1 MDDHI
6 NFSEKTLLLVNTGN
20 TKKRFILQ
28 KLNKMGLQIVVLN
41 KEKNWAQPYVDHWIL
56 ANTDDHQESLAAVAN
71 FLREHP
77 TIKVDGALTFWED
90 DVLLTSR
97 ITSKFNWIG
106 SPYDTVKKVRN
117 KFEFRKF
124 CNNNN
129 IRAPRHALIRSRKD
143 LQRIKEEFTFP
154 LVMKP
159 VYGSSSA
166 YVVKVEEEDLERV
179 YDYIKQNLSLQT
191 ESALHD
197 GFDIFVEEYIDG
209 DEVDIDILMQNGK
222 IKYYSITDNFQ
233 TEEPFFVE
241 TGDCIPSSLPENRQ
255 DALFELAE
263 ETLEK
268 LKIQNGVVHFEA
280 KSTRHGPVPIEVNL
294 RMGGDY
300 IHSIVKEAWGVD
312 LIENAVKIAFG
323 IYIPK
328 IKRPDLPKKFIV
340 GRYFLPPQ
348 SGILSKLHLDEKLK
362 KPRFKRMIEEI
373 YIQKQIG
380 DAVLVPPEGFESLG
394 WVTVSG
400 ETQTDAH
407 NNMDEVLRHTH
418 YEISRFHPASSI
430 GKIERKNQFS
440 VASTNK
446 KALLSKARIE
456 KFKTISYK
464 NQRGLHIGIAC
475 DQNLD
480 YGEKSTDTPLVLQK
494 RLEKQGYQVSR
505 FDLNNLQKTLYDLS
519 HKEIDFIFN
528 LCEKIHETPLL
539 EPHAAALFD
548 ILQIPY
554 SGSNPYTLSLCID
567 KICVKKLLN
576 FHGIPTP
583 KWDYAYSMDDK
594 LTADL
599 RYPLIVKPSNSDNS
613 FGITND
619 SVVTNPKEL
628 KRQLREVI
636 ETYKRPALIEEY
648 IEGDEYDV
656 CMLGNEDE
664 VEVLPLIRS
673 VFDKMPKGY
682 WHIYSSNLKSGKDEE
697 AANCIRLEKPAK
709 IPKKLDNLLS
719 EIALDVY
726 NIVSCFDYGKVEIRV
741 DKSGNP
747 YVLELNPNPPLDQ
760 NDFLPLAAKLAGYSY
775 EALIEEI
782 ILLGV
787 NRYKDKPP
795 FYHLQGC

>member
-6 NFSEKTLLLVNTGN
+6 NFSEKTLLLVNTGS

-56 ANTDDHQESLAAVAN
+56 ANTDDHQESLTAVAN

-77 TIKVDGALTFWED
+77 SVKIDGALTFWED
-90 DVLLTSR
+90 DVLLASR

-106 SPYDTVKKVRN
+106 SPYETVKKVRN

-124 CNNNN
+124 CQLNG
-129 IRAPRHALIRSRKD
+129 IRAPRHAMIRSKRD
-143 LQRIKEEFTFP
+143 LKKIREQFTFP

-241 TGDCIPSSLPENRQ
+241 TGEAIPSSLPENRQ
-255 DALFELAE
+255 DALYELAE

-268 LKIQNGVVHFEA
+268 LKIQNGVIHFEA
-280 KSTRHGPVPIEVNL
+280 KSTKHGPVPIEVNL
-294 RMGGDY
+294 RMGGDEVY
-300 IHSIVKEAWGVD
+300 SIVKGAWGVD

-323 IYIPK
+323 IYIHR
-328 IKRPDLPKKFIV
+328 INRPELPKKYIV
-340 GRYFLPPQ
+340 GQYFMSSQ
-348 SGILSKLHLDEKLK
+348 SGILSKLHIDEKLK
-362 KPRFKRMIEEI
+362 KPRFKKIIEEMHL
-373 YIQKQIG
+373 QKQIG
-380 DAVLVPPEGFESLG
+380 DAVLVPPEGFETLG
-394 WVTVSG
+394 WITVSG
-400 ETQTDAH
+400 ETQADARS
-407 NNMDEVLRHTH
+407 NMEDVLRHIH
-418 YEISRFHPASSI
+418 YEISKFHPTSSI
-430 GKIERKNQFS
+430 GKIERRNQFS
-440 VASTNK
+440 IASTQK
-446 KALLSKARIE
+446 KALLSRARLE
-456 KFKTISYK
+456 KLKNISYK
-464 NQRGLHIGIAC
+464 NQRGLHVGIAC
-475 DQNLD
+475 DQYEDFENSLRN
-480 YGEKSTDTPLVLQK
+480 PALQIQK
-494 RLEKQGYQVSR
+494 RLEKQDYKVTR
-505 FDLNNLQKTLYDLS
+505 FDLNNLQKTIFDLGQGD
-519 HKEIDFIFN
+519 IDFIFN
-528 LCEKIHETPLL
+528 LCEKIHDTPLL

-567 KICVKKLLN
+567 KIQIKKLLT

-583 KWDYAYSMDDK
+583 RWDYAYNMEDQ
-594 LTADL
+594 LTTDL
-599 RYPLIVKPSNSDNS
+599 KYPLIVKPSNSDNS

-619 SVVTNPKEL
+619 SVVTNQKEL
-628 KRQLREVI
+628 RRQLSEVI
-636 ETYKRPALIEEY
+636 ETFQRPALIEEY

-656 CMLGNEDE
+656 CLLGNDEE

-682 WHIYSSNLKSGKDEE
+682 WHIYSSNLKSGKDEK
-697 AANCIRLEKPAK
+697 AASMIRVEKPAK
-709 IPKKLDNLLS
+709 ISKKLDNLLS

-726 NIVSCFDYGKVEIRV
+726 NIVGCSDYGKVEIRV
-741 DKSGNP
+741 DKNGNP
-747 YVLELNPNPPLDQ
+747 YVLELNPNPPLEPDA
-760 NDFLPLAAKLAGYSY
+760 FLPMAAKLAGYSY

-795 FYHLQGC
+795 FYHLQYY